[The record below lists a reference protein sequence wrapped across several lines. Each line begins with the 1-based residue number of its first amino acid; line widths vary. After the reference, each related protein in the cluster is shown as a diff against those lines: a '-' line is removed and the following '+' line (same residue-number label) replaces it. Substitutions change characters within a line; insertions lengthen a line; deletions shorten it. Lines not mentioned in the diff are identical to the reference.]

1 VTLPAVHP
9 LVPSRS
15 KEVPVGREWV
25 YELKLDGFRGV
36 LHIDD
41 GRARFTSKKSKPMAR
56 FDSLAFSL
64 ARALPARNAI
74 LDGEIIVMGKD
85 GPDFNA
91 LFFRRGTPVF
101 CAFDLLWLDGRDL
114 RALPL
119 WRRKKELYK
128 LVYDSPIGYVDHVAD
143 PALFTIVSQ
152 RDLEGIV
159 AKRRADAYCVESEW
173 IKVKVAGYSQVVGR
187 WELFS
192 ERRPRFRP
200 IPPAELPPQSPRS
213 RTPLPVPARS

>member
-1 VTLPAVHP
+1 MTLPAVAP
-9 LVPSRS
+9 LIPIRC

-25 YELKLDGFRGV
+25 YELKLDGFRGM
-36 LHIDD
+36 LRIDD
-41 GRARFTSKKSKPMAR
+41 GRAQFTSKKSKPMPR
-56 FDSLAFSL
+56 FDDLAL
-64 ARALPARNAI
+64 ALSRTLAARNAI

-91 LFFRRGTPVF
+91 LFFRRGTPTYA
-101 CAFDLLWLDGRDL
+101 AFDLLWLDGRDL
-114 RALPL
+114 RPEPL

-143 PALFTIVSQ
+143 PALFSIVSQ

-159 AKRRADAYCVESEW
+159 AKRRADTYCSESPW

-187 WELFS
+187 RELFK
-192 ERRPRFRP
+192 ERRPPRRARS
-200 IPPAELPPQSPRS
+200 AEFGS
-213 RTPLPVPARS
+213 RTPLPARARS